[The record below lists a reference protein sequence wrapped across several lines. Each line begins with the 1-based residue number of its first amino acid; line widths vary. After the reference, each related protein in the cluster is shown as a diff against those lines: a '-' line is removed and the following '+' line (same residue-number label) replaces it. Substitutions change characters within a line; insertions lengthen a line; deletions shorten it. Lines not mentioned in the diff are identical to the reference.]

1 MLKKKISLTI
11 PNFAGFFL
19 LAVILFL
26 VFGLYKLY
34 TPFITVLI
42 FAIFFATI
50 FYPIF
55 RRLRTLFGGR
65 GRIASLITC
74 LFTLLVI
81 AIPLS
86 LFITLLISE
95 GIDAFYN
102 ISTKV
107 QQEEYLQDFLAWEE
121 GGFVYDQFQK
131 IAPFVNS
138 DGFNI
143 KEVNFDFIGQISSGA
158 EKMVQIL
165 RDQINNVLGFIKNI
179 IWFLVSFMIFFFAL
193 YYFFKDGEAIMKK
206 AMDLSPLPEK
216 HEKTIFKKFKEVS
229 LAMLFGIFFTA
240 VIQGTLAGIGYAV
253 VGINNPIFWATATA
267 LFSLVPLVGT
277 AMIWI
282 PASLIIFFGGNY
294 IGGIGLFAWGILVV
308 GTVDNFIRPY
318 LIEGR
323 APVHPLLTFLAVFGG
338 ILTFG
343 LQGIIYGPIIL
354 NLLLAFLHIYE
365 LEYAKVLKN

>member
-1 MLKKKISLTI
+1 MKPKTSLTI
-11 PNFAGFFL
+11 PYFAGLFL
-19 LAVILFL
+19 LAIIILLF
-26 VFGLYKLY
+26 VGIYKLY
-34 TPFITVLI
+34 APFVTVLI

-50 FYPIF
+50 FYPVF
-55 RRLRTLFGGR
+55 RRLKKLFGGH
-65 GRIASLITC
+65 GRIASLVTC
-74 LFTLLVI
+74 FFTLLVI

-86 LFITLLISE
+86 LFGTLLVSE
-95 GIDAFYN
+95 GIDAFNN

-107 QQEEYLQDFLAWEE
+107 QQDGYLQDFLAWEE
-121 GGFVYDQFQK
+121 GSFLYDQVQK
-131 IAPFVNS
+131 IAPIVNS
-138 DGFNI
+138 DSFNI
-143 KEVNFDFIGQISSGA
+143 NEINFDFIGQISSAA
-158 EKMVQIL
+158 EKMVEVLRGQIT
-165 RDQINNVLGFIKNI
+165 NVLGFVKDI
-179 IWFLVSFMIFFFAL
+179 IWFIVSFMIFFFAL
-193 YYFFKDGEAIMKK
+193 YYLFKDGEMIMKK
-206 AMDLSPLPEK
+206 VMDLSPLPQK
-216 HEKTIFKKFKEVS
+216 HEKAIFKKFKEVS

-253 VGINNPIFWATATA
+253 VGLNNPIFWATATA

-282 PASLIIFFGGNY
+282 PASLILFFSGNY
-294 IGGIGLFAWGILVV
+294 VGGIGLFMWGILVV
-308 GTVDNFIRPY
+308 GTVDNLIRPY

-338 ILTFG
+338 ILAFG

>member
-1 MLKKKISLTI
+1 
-11 PNFAGFFL
+11 
-19 LAVILFL
+19 V
-26 VFGLYKLY
+26 LY
-34 TPFITVLI
+34 TPFFTVLI

-55 RRLRTLFGGR
+55 RRLKKLFGGR
-65 GRIASLITC
+65 GGIASLLTC

-81 AIPLS
+81 TIPLS
-86 LFITLLISE
+86 LFGTLLISE
-95 GIDAFYN
+95 GIDAFNN

-107 QQEEYLQDFLAWEE
+107 QEEGYVQDLLAWQE
-121 GGFVYDQFQK
+121 GSFVYDQFQK

-138 DGFNI
+138 NGFDIN
-143 KEVNFDFIGQISSGA
+143 EVNFDFVGQISSTA
-158 EKMVQIL
+158 QKVVDVL
-165 RDQINNVLGFIKNI
+165 REQLNNVLGFIKNI
-179 IWFLVSFMIFFFAL
+179 IWFIISFMIFFFAL
-193 YYFFKDGEAIMKK
+193 YYFFKDGDVFVKK
-206 AMDLSPLPEK
+206 LMDLSPLPEK
-216 HEKTIFKKFKEVS
+216 HERTVFKKFKEVS
-229 LAMLFGIFFTA
+229 LAMIFGIFFTA

-253 VGINNPIFWATATA
+253 VGLNNPIFWATATG

-277 AMIWI
+277 AIVWV
-282 PASLIIFFGGNY
+282 PASLIIFFSGNY
-294 IGGIGLFAWGILVV
+294 VGGVGLFLWGVLVV
-308 GTVDNFIRPY
+308 STVDNLIRPY

-338 ILTFG
+338 IMAFG